1 MLPSDLKVAVDLHS
15 ACLDL
20 PGDIQI
26 NDEELDY
33 TWRQCDYLVG
43 SCGAT
48 SKDNF
53 IFVQD
58 DVRVSDKERCAHAV
72 KK

>member
-1 MLPSDLKVAVDLHS
+1 MLPSDLKVAVDLHR

-33 TWRQCDYLVG
+33 T
-43 SCGAT
+43 
-48 SKDNF
+48 
-53 IFVQD
+53 
-58 DVRVSDKERCAHAV
+58 
-72 KK
+72 